1 MANLCSVGIT
11 FYSETKESIEELK
24 KRFEQIFYASTTA
37 ESEFGRGWMGDY
49 ADAYFP
55 QYGHDKILCRGCIEP
70 GEFGKKDKFFFYS
83 VSSETISVARMGL
96 WQHIVKDFY
105 PDVKIAY
112 VAEEC
117 DNGYYVKWDEDGLF
131 YRDEYCLSGY
141 IPTRS
146 GEFEYLD
153 EMDIHYWS
161 GDFESLQNKLDEVL
175 PFSFAHSSDIC
186 EAEYEIQAKL
196 DGYES
201 DEDEVYINI
210 FRFVRM
216 APAEYEFTKEEN

>member
-11 FYSETKESIEELK
+11 FYSEKKESIEELK
-24 KRFEQIFYASTTA
+24 KRFEQIYYASPTA
-37 ESEFGRGWMGDY
+37 ESGFGRGWMGDY

-55 QYGHDKILCRGCIEP
+55 QYGHDKILCHGYIAP

-96 WQHIVKDFY
+96 WHHIVKDFY

-117 DNGYYVKWDEDGLF
+117 GNGYYVKWDEDGLF

-141 IPTRS
+141 IPT
-146 GEFEYLD
+146 
-153 EMDIHYWS
+153 
-161 GDFESLQNKLDEVL
+161 L

-186 EAEYEIQAKL
+186 ETENEIQAKL

-210 FRFVRM
+210 FRFIEM
-216 APAEYEFTKEEN
+216 DPAEYEFTKEVN